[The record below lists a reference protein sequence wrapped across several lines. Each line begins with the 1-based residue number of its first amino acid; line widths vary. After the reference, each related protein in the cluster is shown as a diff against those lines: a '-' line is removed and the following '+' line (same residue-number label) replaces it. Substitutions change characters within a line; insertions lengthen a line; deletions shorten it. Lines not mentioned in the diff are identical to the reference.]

1 MRPLWLSVSVW
12 QLLIWLVPPD
22 AGAAFPAEDAAAI
35 DRLLAADWK
44 KHGLEVNPPAAA
56 ETLVRRFYLDIVGR
70 IPTLTETRS
79 FLDDPRSDKRA
90 RLIDE
95 LLASEGHTSHFFH
108 WWADLLRVFT
118 GPGVAGICGRE
129 YRRHMIDTIRANK
142 PYDAVVRDLLTADG
156 DVWDNPAIG
165 YYMRDRAMPLDNT
178 AITTR
183 VFLGTRI
190 ECAQCHDHPFDRWT
204 QLQFYQAASYTYGY
218 DTTDYYGPVFTTAK
232 DMVLKADQRD
242 GLNSHRAELI
252 GVMLSVVPLRNNS
265 IKWFDGREPK
275 LPHDYQYDNAKPLSP
290 VAPMV
295 PLGVAPDL
303 TKHKRSAE
311 AYAAWITAPEN
322 PRFTRVIANRM
333 WKKVF
338 GRGLFEPV
346 DEILDDTVPVNPELM
361 SALEN
366 LMIRQGYD
374 LRAFQRVLYL
384 TRAYQSRVSPR
395 EAAPGEDYRFTGPLL
410 RRMTAEQIWDSF
422 VAMVR
427 PDIEAH
433 DLETDRKARHATA
446 VRRKLDDAMNLLTP
460 EDWIARAK
468 AIAPIQESQNARV
481 KALQDQLSAERAATK
496 PNQAKMTAIG
506 KEMAEVLKSY
516 LTAISTEIHEP
527 AIQVLAEKVA
537 PGHAVEVTPLPDAA
551 AMAQQVVKDP
561 TGYYERLKVPTY
573 DIEAPNFDTLF
584 REEVARDAAKLPEKE
599 RGDYTAYRVVKQA
612 GGWFRAIELQSPAP
626 IGHPLRE
633 LGQSDREIVENANA
647 EASIP
652 QALLLLNS
660 PLLADVLHPQSALR
674 RGLPREG
681 SPQEIAEAV
690 YLSLLSRKPSAAEI
704 DIWQKSGHTNVED
717 LIFLL
722 LNTQQFLFI
731 Q

>member
-1 MRPLWLSVSVW
+1 MKSPCFIVLLFLPLLPEV
-12 QLLIWLVPPD
+12 
-22 AGAAFPAEDAAAI
+22 AGASTPAEEAAVI
-35 DRLLAADWK
+35 DRLLAADWQ
-44 KHGLEVNPPAAA
+44 KHGLQANPPASD

-70 IPTLTETRS
+70 IPTLAETRA
-79 FLDDPRSDKRA
+79 FLDDPRPDKRA
-90 RLIDE
+90 RLIDD
-95 LLASEGHTSHFFH
+95 LLVSEGHTSHFFH

-129 YRRHMIDTIRANK
+129 YRRHMIDTVRANK
-142 PYDAVVRDLLTADG
+142 PYDAVVRELLTADG

-190 ECAQCHDHPFDRWT
+190 ECAQCHDHPFDKWT

-242 GLNSHRAELI
+242 GLNSHRAELV

-265 IKWFDGREPK
+265 IKWFDGRQPK
-275 LPHDYQYDNAKPLSP
+275 LPHDYQYENAKPLSP

-295 PLGVAPDL
+295 PLGEAPDL

-311 AYAAWITAPEN
+311 AYAAWMTASEN

-361 SALEN
+361 TALEN

-395 EAAPGEDYRFTGPLL
+395 EAVAGEDYRFTGPLL
-410 RRMTAEQIWDSF
+410 RRMSAEQIWDSF
-422 VAMVR
+422 VTLVR
-427 PDIEAH
+427 PDIEAR
-433 DLETDRKARHATA
+433 DLEYDRKSRHRTA
-446 VRRKLDDAMNLLTP
+446 VRRKLDDAMNLLKP
-460 EDWIARAK
+460 EDWIASTK
-468 AIAPIQESQNARV
+468 AIAPIQQAQNAKV
-481 KALQDQLSAERAATK
+481 KALQDQLSAERAAKK
-496 PNQAKMTAIG
+496 PDQAKMTAIG
-506 KEMAEVLKSY
+506 KEMAETLKSY
-516 LTAISTEIHEP
+516 LTAISTEIHMP
-527 AIQVLAEKVA
+527 AIKKLAEKVA
-537 PGHAVEVTPLPDAA
+537 PGHVVEIPPLPDAA
-551 AMAQQVVKDP
+551 AMAQQVVGDP
-561 TGYYERLKVPTY
+561 TGYYERLKVPGY
-573 DIEAPNFDTLF
+573 EIEAPNFDTLF
-584 REEVARDAAKLPEKE
+584 REEVTRDAEKLPEKE
-599 RGDYTAYRVVKQA
+599 RAEYRAYRVKAQVA
-612 GGWFRAIELQSPAP
+612 GWFRAIELTSPAP

-652 QALLLLNS
+652 QALLLMNS

-674 RGLPREG
+674 RGLPCEG
-681 SPQEIAEAV
+681 SPAEMAEAV
-690 YLSLLSRKPSAAEI
+690 YMSLLSRKPSAAEI
-704 DIWQKSGHTNVED
+704 EIWQKSGHTTVDD

-722 LNTQQFLFI
+722 LNTQQYLFI